1 MATTLVPGVLG
12 SFEHIDAAIE
22 TIIALRARGH
32 KDLTV
37 YVSHP
42 NHEIEEA
49 LETPVSWVRTVTL
62 VMGLTG
68 TTAGFSL
75 AIYTNGLDWPLL
87 VGGKPPIAPQ
97 AFVVLGFEL
106 TVLIGALST
115 VFAVIA
121 GSILQGKKGILYD
134 ERFSDDR
141 IGVFVP
147 AASGQQDALAQMM
160 AAAGA
165 VEVKRA

>member
-1 MATTLVPGVLG
+1 MAERMVPGVLG
-12 SFEHIDAAIE
+12 HYEHMDAALE
-22 TIIALRARGH
+22 TIEAFRTQGR
-32 KDLTV
+32 KDLVV

-42 NHEIEEA
+42 NHEIEHA
-49 LETPVSWVRTVTL
+49 LHEPISPVRRVTL
-62 VMGLTG
+62 VAGLTG

-87 VGGKPPIAPQ
+87 VGGKAPISPQ

-121 GSILQGKKGILYD
+121 FSFLQHRKGVLYD
-134 ERFSDDR
+134 ERFTDDR
-141 IGVFVP
+141 IGIFVP
-147 AASGQQDALAQMM
+147 SAGAEQDKVASLMTEI
-160 AAAGA
+160 GA
-165 VEVKRA
+165 VEVTRA